1 MKIQNLLREAV
12 EARNYSFSPYSN
24 FKVGA
29 CVMTEEGTLYRGCNV
44 ENKSFPVALC
54 AERCAY
60 GKAVSEGKMKFKA
73 VAVVAYQERFFTTP
87 CGMCRQ
93 FMSEFGNV
101 DVYIMKPDH
110 DDVLVTTLDELLPHQ
125 FKTIGT
131 EFC

>member
-1 MKIQNLLREAV
+1 
-12 EARNYSFSPYSN
+12 
-24 FKVGA
+24 
-29 CVMTEEGTLYRGCNV
+29 MTEEGILYKGCNI
-44 ENKSFPVALC
+44 ENKSFPVSLC

-73 VAVVAYQERFFTTP
+73 VAVVAYQETFFTTP

-101 DVYIMKPDH
+101 DIYIMKPNH

-125 FKTIGT
+125 FKTIGA